1 MTETDLREEGVHD
14 SRLGGRDLGL
24 RTMARRAYTIGV
36 WLLLASII
44 VQFFLAGLG
53 VFASTLF
60 FYWHATLNG
69 AIVGLLPLVLVAVG
83 WLGRVSPRTLWLTAG
98 VTGLVAVQSLLLF
111 PYHMG
116 AEGWLRAVSGLHV
129 VNALLIFWV
138 GMKLLGQTPALK

>member
-1 MTETDLREEGVHD
+1 M
-14 SRLGGRDLGL
+14 GGRDLWV
-24 RTMARRAYTIGV
+24 RKMARPAYTIGV

-53 VFASTLF
+53 VFASPVF
-60 FYWHATLNG
+60 FYWHASVNSG
-69 AIVGLLPLVLVAVG
+69 VVFLLPLVLVAVG
-83 WLGRVSPRTLWLTAG
+83 WLGRVPGRSLWLTAA

-129 VNALLIFWV
+129 LNALLIFWV
-138 GMKLLGQTPALK
+138 GIKLLDQTPALR